1 MVKHCSCFQ
10 SWRTCGQH
18 VGVGADGEA
27 LKEAA
32 RFNSSAIRQVALLQ
46 ENRRF
51 AVHVRT
57 ELGLRLLK
65 RPQVRTESRAPEA
78 RTDVRGVI

>member
-1 MVKHCSCFQ
+1 
-10 SWRTCGQH
+10 
-18 VGVGADGEA
+18 
-27 LKEAA
+27 
-32 RFNSSAIRQVALLQ
+32 LQ